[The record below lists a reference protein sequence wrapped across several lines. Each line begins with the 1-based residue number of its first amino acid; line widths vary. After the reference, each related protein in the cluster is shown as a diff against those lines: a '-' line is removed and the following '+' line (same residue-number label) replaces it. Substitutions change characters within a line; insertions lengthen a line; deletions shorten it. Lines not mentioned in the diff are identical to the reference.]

1 MTSYGN
7 PAIGVRE
14 DLALI
19 EHEGRSPGAVQQ
31 DVEAAKA
38 QMGMLQADEQKHQ
51 PLAQVGLHV
60 VHGRPCL
67 NQNRRKRD
75 LRASGR

>member
-31 DVEAAKA
+31 DIEAAKA
-38 QMGMLQADEQKHQ
+38 QMGMLQADEQNFLPCQ
-51 PLAQVGLHV
+51 PID
-60 VHGRPCL
+60 RPV
-67 NQNRRKRD
+67 
-75 LRASGR
+75 S